1 LEPAWRVPDPPLWLI
16 LSFAAALIA
25 CAILIRRRRW
35 QWPAIFTV
43 LALFVLLLWQPWID
57 LRPTGLLELT
67 AIDVGQGDSL
77 LVVLPGGET
86 LLVDGG
92 GRLVYGRQRKSN
104 LDIGED
110 VVSPYLWSRGI
121 RRLDVMVATH
131 SHQDHIGGLAAVMSN
146 FRPKELWTG
155 ANPPSELLGLA
166 RRLGIPAT
174 EKHPAGRIERSGATL
189 EILAPSDDYVAEKVG
204 NNDSLVLRVSY
215 GSRSFLLT
223 GDMERG
229 IEAKLQAGGADLHAD
244 VLKVGHHG
252 SRTSSTESFLEAVS
266 PSVAL
271 ISAGF
276 ENSFGHPHPDVLARL
291 SARHVAILRTD
302 LGGLVTAR
310 TDGRAIWFTLNAWQ
324 ENPQLLRFPLHL
336 IQ

>member
-1 LEPAWRVPDPPLWLI
+1 M
-16 LSFAAALIA
+16 
-25 CAILIRRRRW
+25 
-35 QWPAIFTV
+35 
-43 LALFVLLLWQPWID
+43 
-57 LRPTGLLELT
+57 LELT

-77 LVVLPGGET
+77 LVVLPRGET
-86 LLVDGG
+86 ILIDGG

-121 RRLDVMVATH
+121 RRIDLMVATH
-131 SHQDHIGGLAAVMSN
+131 SHQDHIGGLPAVMSN

-155 ANPPSELLGLA
+155 ANPPAELLALA
-166 RRLGIPAT
+166 RRLGIPASQ
-174 EKHPAGRIERSGATL
+174 KHPAGHFELSGAEL
-189 EILAPSDDYVAEKVG
+189 EVLAPADDYVAENRG
-204 NNDSLVLRVSY
+204 NNDSLVLRITY

-223 GDMERG
+223 GDMERA
-229 IEAKLQAGGADLHAD
+229 IETRLLAAGANLHAD

-252 SRTSSTESFLEAVS
+252 SRTSSTQAFLDAVS

-276 ENSFGHPHPDVLARL
+276 ENSFGHPHPDVLGRLVGAAR
-291 SARHVAILRTD
+291 RHL
-302 LGGLVTAR
+302 
-310 TDGRAIWFTLNAWQ
+310 TDGPGRAGNAPGPTGTAVWFDLQAWQ
-324 ENPQLLRFPLHL
+324 ENPQPLRFPVHL

>member
-1 LEPAWRVPDPPLWLI
+1 M
-16 LSFAAALIA
+16 
-25 CAILIRRRRW
+25 CAILIRRRVW
-35 QWPAIFTV
+35 KWPAIV
-43 LALFVLLLWQPWID
+43 AVMSLFVLLLWQPW
-57 LRPTGLLELT
+57 LYPQATGMLELT

-77 LVVLPGGET
+77 LVVLPRGAT
-86 LLVDGG
+86 ILVDGG

-121 RRLDVMVATH
+121 RRIDVMVATH

-155 ANPPSELLGLA
+155 ANPPGELLELA
-166 RRLGIPAT
+166 RRLGIPSS
-174 EKHPAGRIERSGATL
+174 EKHPTGPHELSGAKL
-189 EILAPSDDYVAEKVG
+189 EILAPADDYTAEKPG
-204 NNDSLVLRVSY
+204 NNDSLVLRITY

-229 IEAKLQAGGADLHAD
+229 IEAKLLAAGADLHAD

-252 SRTSSTESFLEAVS
+252 SRTSSTQAFLEAVS

-271 ISAGF
+271 ISAGY
-276 ENSFGHPHPDVLARL
+276 ENSFGHPHPDVLERL
-291 SARHVAILRTD
+291 SARHAAVLRTD
-302 LGGLVTAR
+302 LDGLVTAR
-310 TDGRAIWFTLNAWQ
+310 TDGRSVFFDLQTWQ
-324 ENPQLLRFPLHL
+324 DYPQPLRFPVHL